1 MFMVEKVIEKDFYE
15 ELDSVHEDPWIK
27 GKYVIYERDSNKGN
41 RVIYFYLSS
50 GIYREE
56 KF

>member
-1 MFMVEKVIEKDFYE
+1 MVEKVIEKDFYE